1 MMRPSGK
8 LLSGLIAVGLLLVV
22 LLAVRR
28 TPDADS
34 DIERERPGGEASR
47 PLTVEP
53 GGWTRDRH
61 GLLFATGVIT
71 NTTGRR
77 LRYLEVTF
85 PLFDAAG
92 KQVGTAIANENNVAP
107 GARWQFRALVS
118 KKGVTEMGAPKI
130 RSY

>member
-8 LLSGLIAVGLLLVV
+8 LLSGLLAVGLLLVV
-22 LLAVRR
+22 FLAARR
-28 TPDADS
+28 APDADAGL
-34 DIERERPGGEASR
+34 EREQPAAEATR

-61 GLLFATGVIT
+61 GLLFVTGVIA

-118 KKGVTEMGAPKI
+118 KNGVTEMGAPEI